1 MTNSEAKIFFPFN
14 EGDDLE
20 ELWEQRFF
28 EQKQFFLTR
37 PPMEK
42 VFKSRI
48 AKLLKQYDA
57 YLLLGGETVNNTP
70 IILDEEIEF
79 SSTVLTSYRLFHNYR
94 NAFKAKV
101 LQVQHPEDL
110 SQVIGAWTSM
120 EKEYHKLWSNEE
132 SKLNEVQVTLS
143 KEPDPMEVL
152 KSIKEAGGEE
162 LVFSDLQ
169 SRYALLPE
177 LLQNEVKRLT
187 LLFEKETLDRRH

>member
-1 MTNSEAKIFFPFN
+1 MTKSEAKIFFPFT

-42 VFKSRI
+42 VFQSRI
-48 AKLLKQYDA
+48 AKLQKQYEA
-57 YLLLGGETVNNTP
+57 YLILGGEAVA
-70 IILDEEIEF
+70 DQGEMSAEEIAF
-79 SSTVLTSYRLFHNYR
+79 SESVLASYRLFHNYR
-94 NAFKAKV
+94 NAFKSKV
-101 LQVQHPEDL
+101 LQVQHPERL
-110 SQVIGAWTSM
+110 SQVIEAWIAM

-132 SKLNEVQVTLS
+132 SKSNEVQVTLS

-152 KSIKEAGGEE
+152 KAIKEVGDEE
-162 LVFSDLQ
+162 LVFSELH

-177 LLQNEVKRLT
+177 ILQNEVKRLT
-187 LLFEKETLDRRH
+187 LLSEKETLDRRH

>member
-1 MTNSEAKIFFPFN
+1 MKKSEAKIFFPFN
-14 EGDDLE
+14 EGDDPE

-57 YLLLGGETVNNTP
+57 YLLLGGEEVSNTP
-70 IILDEEIEF
+70 IALDEEIAFNE
-79 SSTVLTSYRLFHNYR
+79 SVLASYRLFHNYR
-94 NAFKAKV
+94 NAFKSKV
-101 LQVQHPEDL
+101 LQAQHPDDL
-110 SQVIGAWTSM
+110 SQVIEAWTAM
-120 EKEYHKLWSNEE
+120 EKEYHKLWSNDE
-132 SKLNEVQVTLS
+132 SKLNEAQVILS

-152 KSIKEAGGEE
+152 KAIKEVGGEE
-162 LVFSDLQ
+162 LTFNDLQ

-187 LLFEKETLDRRH
+187 LLFEKETLDIRQ

>member
-1 MTNSEAKIFFPFN
+1 MTKSEAKIFFPFA

-48 AKLLKQYDA
+48 AKLQKQYDA
-57 YLLLGGETVNNTP
+57 YLVLGGEEVDVEGEM
-70 IILDEEIEF
+70 LEEEIGF
-79 SSTVLTSYRLFHNYR
+79 SDSVLGSYRLFHDYR
-94 NAFKAKV
+94 NRFKSKV
-101 LQVQHPEDL
+101 LQAQHPERL
-110 SQVIGAWTSM
+110 AKVIDEWTAM
-120 EKEYHKLWSNEE
+120 EHQYHGLWRNEVSKSNET
-132 SKLNEVQVTLS
+132 QVALS

-152 KSIKEAGGEE
+152 KAIKEVGDEE
-162 LVFSDLQ
+162 LVFSELH

-187 LLFEKETLDRRH
+187 LLFEKETLDIRQ

>member
-1 MTNSEAKIFFPFN
+1 MTKSEAKIFFPSN

-57 YLLLGGETVNNTP
+57 YLLLGGEA
-70 IILDEEIEF
+70 ILAKTEMQEEETAL
-79 SSTVLTSYRLFHNYR
+79 SDSVLSSYRLFHNYR
-94 NAFKAKV
+94 NTFKSKV
-101 LQVQHPEDL
+101 LQAEHPKDL
-110 SQVIGAWTSM
+110 SQVIDAWIAM
-120 EKEYHKLWSNEE
+120 EKEYHKLWSHEE
-132 SKLNEVQVTLS
+132 SKLNEAQVTLS

-152 KSIKEAGGEE
+152 KAIKEVGDEE
-162 LVFSDLQ
+162 LTFNDLH

-187 LLFEKETLDRRH
+187 FLSEK

>member
-1 MTNSEAKIFFPFN
+1 MTKSEAKIFFPFN

-37 PPMEK
+37 PPIEK
-42 VFKSRI
+42 VFQSRI

-57 YLLLGGETVNNTP
+57 YLLLGGDAVKNVPIDFKEETAF
-70 IILDEEIEF
+70 EE
-79 SSTVLTSYRLFHNYR
+79 SVLASYRLFHNYR
-94 NAFKAKV
+94 NTFKSQVLQAQHPDQLAKV
-101 LQVQHPEDL
+101 
-110 SQVIGAWTSM
+110 INAWTSM
-120 EKEYHKLWSNEE
+120 EKEYHKLWSNEV
-132 SKLNEVQVTLS
+132 SKSNEVQVALS

-152 KSIKEAGGEE
+152 KAIKEVGDEE
-162 LVFSDLQ
+162 LTFNDLY

-187 LLFEKETLDRRH
+187 FLSEK

>member
-1 MTNSEAKIFFPFN
+1 MTKSEAKIFFPFA

-48 AKLLKQYDA
+48 AKLQKQYDA
-57 YLLLGGETVNNTP
+57 YLVLGGEEMAVQGK
-70 IILDEEIEF
+70 IQEEEIGF
-79 SSTVLTSYRLFHNYR
+79 SDSVLGSFRLFHDYR
-94 NAFKAKV
+94 NRFKSKV
-101 LQVQHPEDL
+101 LQAQHPEWL
-110 SQVIGAWTSM
+110 AKVIDEWTAM
-120 EKEYHKLWSNEE
+120 ERKYHALWRNEVSKSNET
-132 SKLNEVQVTLS
+132 QVALS

-152 KSIKEAGGEE
+152 KAIKEVGGEE
-162 LVFSDLQ
+162 LVFSELH

-187 LLFEKETLDRRH
+187 LLSER

>member
-57 YLLLGGETVNNTP
+57 YLLLGGEAVKNAPVN
-70 IILDEEIEF
+70 LEEKIVF
-79 SSTVLTSYRLFHNYR
+79 SESVLASYRLFHNYR
-94 NAFKAKV
+94 NAFKSKV
-101 LQVQHPEDL
+101 LQVQHPENL
-110 SQVIGAWTSM
+110 SQVIEAWTAM

-132 SKLNEVQVTLS
+132 SKMNETQVTLS

-152 KSIKEAGGEE
+152 KAIKEVGGEE
-162 LVFSDLQ
+162 LVFSDLH

-177 LLQNEVKRLT
+177 ILQNEVKRLT
-187 LLFEKETLDRRH
+187 LLSEKETLDFRQ

>member
-1 MTNSEAKIFFPFN
+1 MTKSEAKIFFPFN
-14 EGDDLE
+14 EDEDLE

-48 AKLLKQYDA
+48 AKLQKQYDA
-57 YLLLGGETVNNTP
+57 YLVLDGEAITVQGEKRE
-70 IILDEEIEF
+70 EEIAF
-79 SSTVLTSYRLFHNYR
+79 SDSVLVSFRLFHDYR
-94 NAFKAKV
+94 NKFKSQV
-101 LQVQHPEDL
+101 LQAQHPDQL
-110 SQVIGAWTSM
+110 ANVINAWTSM
-120 EKEYHKLWSNEE
+120 EKEYHKRWSNEV
-132 SKLNEVQVTLS
+132 SKSNEVQVALS

-152 KSIKEAGGEE
+152 KAIKEVGDEE
-162 LVFSDLQ
+162 LTFSDLH

-187 LLFEKETLDRRH
+187 LLFEKETLDFRQ